1 MKKLIALFL
10 ILLNCSSNLEIITD
24 SIRDVQEIKSKK
36 QIVSIDSTIVDG
48 KKFYEIHYRN

>member
-1 MKKLIALFL
+1 MEKLIALFL
-10 ILLNCSSNLEIITD
+10 ILLSCSSSLQIITD

-48 KKFYEIHYRN
+48 KKFYDVHYRN

>member
-36 QIVSIDSTIVDG
+36 QVVSIDSTIVDG
-48 KKFYEIHYRN
+48 KKFYEIRYRN